1 MTTIQQI
8 NETTF
13 TANNGKGTE
22 LTLVKS
28 AVGYW
33 TVYAQNA
40 ATRAY
45 RTLGAKTF
53 WNLSDVEKSYKTFK
67 GLGALIEC

>member
-1 MTTIQQI
+1 MTTIQMI

-13 TANNGKGTE
+13 TAENGKGTE

-28 AVGYW
+28 DVGYW
-33 TVYAQNA
+33 TVIASNA

-45 RTLGAKTF
+45 RTLGAKVF
-53 WNLSDVEKSYKTFK
+53 WSLAEVEAKYKTFR
-67 GLGALIEC
+67 GLEALIEC

>member
-1 MTTIQQI
+1 MTTITQI

-13 TANNGKGTE
+13 TAANGKGTE
-22 LTLVKS
+22 LTLIKS
-28 AVGYW
+28 EVGYW
-33 TVYAQNA
+33 TVIASNA

-53 WNLSDVEKSYKTFK
+53 WSLSDIEAKYKTFR
-67 GLGALIEC
+67 GLGALLA

>member
-1 MTTIQQI
+1 MTTITQI
-8 NETTF
+8 DANTF

-22 LTLVKS
+22 LTLIKS

-33 TVYAQNA
+33 TVIASNA

-53 WNLSDVEKSYKTFK
+53 WSLEEIEAKYKTFR
-67 GLGALIEC
+67 GLAALI